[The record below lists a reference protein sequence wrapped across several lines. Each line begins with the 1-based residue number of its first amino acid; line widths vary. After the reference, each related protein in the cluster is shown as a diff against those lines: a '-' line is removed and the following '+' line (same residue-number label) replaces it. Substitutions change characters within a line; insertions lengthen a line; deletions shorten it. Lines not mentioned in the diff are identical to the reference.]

1 MSVYFQAYMTSVI
14 NYKTCVSAGISNHE
28 EYSLVREMT
37 DDEKEKTLTLR
48 RDKSIAKDQKKLEEM
63 RKKLHT
69 DDERT
74 SVSVTQIIM
83 GRGRVLSISVT
94 HLTRSQRKVLL
105 CHSKTT
111 VEGVGSVNVCPCNT
125 GLR

>member
-1 MSVYFQAYMTSVI
+1 M
-14 NYKTCVSAGISNHE
+14 
-28 EYSLVREMT
+28 REMT

-74 SVSVTQIIM
+74 SISVTQLWGGVGYIC
-83 GRGRVLSISVT
+83 
-94 HLTRSQRKVLL
+94 L
-105 CHSKTT
+105 CHSCNQ
-111 VEGVGSVNVCPCNT
+111 GVGARGKC
-125 GLR
+125 

>member
-1 MSVYFQAYMTSVI
+1 MSVYFHAYLTSVV

-74 SVSVTQIIM
+74 SVSVAHIIM
-83 GRGRVLSISVT
+83 GRGWVCLSLSHI
-94 HLTRSQRKVLL
+94 
-105 CHSKTT
+105 
-111 VEGVGSVNVCPCNT
+111 
-125 GLR
+125 

>member
-1 MSVYFQAYMTSVI
+1 MCESLTELCINYKTCVSELCI

-74 SVSVTQIIM
+74 SVS
-83 GRGRVLSISVT
+83 GAGE
-94 HLTRSQRKVLL
+94 K
-105 CHSKTT
+105 
-111 VEGVGSVNVCPCNT
+111 
-125 GLR
+125 

>member
-1 MSVYFQAYMTSVI
+1 M
-14 NYKTCVSAGISNHE
+14 
-28 EYSLVREMT
+28 REMT

-74 SVSVTQIIM
+74 SVSVSHIIM
-83 GRGRVLSISVT
+83 GKGWVCLSLSHLNQGVRARGKCLCLSI
-94 HLTRSQRKVLL
+94 
-105 CHSKTT
+105 
-111 VEGVGSVNVCPCNT
+111 
-125 GLR
+125 

>member
-1 MSVYFQAYMTSVI
+1 MF
-14 NYKTCVSAGISNHE
+14 YKTCVSAGISNHE

-74 SVSVTQIIM
+74 SVSVT
-83 GRGRVLSISVT
+83 
-94 HLTRSQRKVLL
+94 LL
-105 CHSKTT
+105 CFCHSCNQ
-111 VEGVGSVNVCPCNT
+111 GVGAKGKC
-125 GLR
+125 

>member
-1 MSVYFQAYMTSVI
+1 MHELSKVNVFSDIVWVFGWVVYY
-14 NYKTCVSAGISNHE
+14 YKTCVSAGISNHE

-74 SVSVTQIIM
+74 SVSVTHVT
-83 GRGRVLSISVT
+83 RG
-94 HLTRSQRKVLL
+94 
-105 CHSKTT
+105 
-111 VEGVGSVNVCPCNT
+111 
-125 GLR
+125 

>member
-1 MSVYFQAYMTSVI
+1 M
-14 NYKTCVSAGISNHE
+14 
-28 EYSLVREMT
+28 REMT

-74 SVSVTQIIM
+74 SVY
-83 GRGRVLSISVT
+83 VT
-94 HLTRSQRKVLL
+94 HVTGRRGQRKVLMYII
-105 CHSKTT
+105 HTQ
-111 VEGVGSVNVCPCNT
+111 GVGHTDDERTSVSVTCVTRGRGQRKVGMSVHIIQVQGVGARGKC
-125 GLR
+125 